1 MASGLWSW
9 LLTWD
14 TAIGAFGSIGVS
26 ALLVA
31 LYAKQHGLLKQ
42 ELNREMRINH
52 TETLKKRIRAWH
64 GDIDD
69 IGVSNK
75 PPTEEN
81 SNNLPTVYGAS
92 VDPAPAVMNLVGRED
107 EFRVVPETLED
118 DQYLQDLLNNHATEL
133 KELKQSIE
141 SQYEAFEYARNSFL
155 EEFPGGETIETEH
168 YTLQPMDF
176 FSEWVF
182 KRAVKLHRSQV
193 DTSKERE
200 KDIAET
206 RLRGTNSADPEKAAI
221 RYSPVGEGGIS
232 TYEAVI
238 ASGDLH
244 GDQDHEDEFLD
255 DLIELHFEAID
266 DIDDT
271 GVYEHAVEAAEILD
285 EMNIEIEE
293 LRAKL
298 VEYEGHPLFTGD
310 CPYLDE
316 ASV

>member
-1 MASGLWSW
+1 MINDLWSW
-9 LLTWD
+9 VLTWD

-26 ALLVA
+26 ALLVG
-31 LYAKQHGLLKQ
+31 LYWKQHDLLKH

-64 GDIDD
+64 GDIDE
-69 IGVSNK
+69 IGVSSK
-75 PPTEEN
+75 PPMEET
-81 SNNLPTVYGAS
+81 SNNLPTVNSAS
-92 VDPAPAVMNLVGRED
+92 VDPAPAVMSLIGRED

-141 SQYEAFEYARNSFL
+141 SQHEAFEYARNSFL
-155 EEFPGGETIETEH
+155 NEFPEGKSIEATH
-168 YTLQPMDF
+168 YTLQPMNF
-176 FSEWVF
+176 LSEWVF
-182 KRAVKLHRSQV
+182 KRAVKLHRNQV
-193 DTSKERE
+193 DTSKDRE

-221 RYSPVGEGGIS
+221 RYSPIRDGGTS
-232 TYEAVI
+232 TYEAVF
-238 ASGDLH
+238 ASGDLEDH
-244 GDQDHEDEFLD
+244 QDLEEEFLD
-255 DLIELHFEAID
+255 NLIELHFEVID
-266 DIDDT
+266 DIDDS

-285 EMNIEIEE
+285 GMNIKIEE